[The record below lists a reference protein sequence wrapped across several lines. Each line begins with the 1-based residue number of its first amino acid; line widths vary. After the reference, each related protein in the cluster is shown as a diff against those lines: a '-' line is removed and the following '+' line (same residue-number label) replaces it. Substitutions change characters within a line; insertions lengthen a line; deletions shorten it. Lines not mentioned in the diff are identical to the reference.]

1 MHYSS
6 GKLFVICCKAENAE
20 ERDIKFYSL
29 IFKNRDIL
37 ILIWGEIVYPPG
49 NAKPFDR
56 ALSLS
61 GRGTKK
67 TAAAQPGRKRSFQLG
82 EMELVNAVGCVFK
95 RKKLEAEE
103 DCLAEECYENK
114 LSGGNG

>member
-1 MHYSS
+1 MYS
-6 GKLFVICCKAENAE
+6 
-20 ERDIKFYSL
+20 
-29 IFKNRDIL
+29 
-37 ILIWGEIVYPPG
+37 PG

-67 TAAAQPGRKRSFQLG
+67 TTAAQPGRKQSFQLG

-103 DCLAEECYENK
+103 DCLAEERYENK